1 MPDRQ
6 FADPHL
12 AALYDPL
19 VGREARADFNFYLPL
34 ILAAESVLDIGCGTG
49 ALLHWA
55 RERGH
60 AGRLTGLDPA
70 VGMLTVARTR
80 DDIEWMLGDPSTL
93 TTDREFDLVVMSGH
107 AFQVFLADD
116 ELQNALL
123 AIHRALRPGGV
134 FAFETRNP
142 AARAWEQWTA
152 GHSLTF
158 TAPDGS
164 QAAYTAEVEEIAGE
178 IVRFRASYTKD
189 GWEAPEYSM
198 STLRFL
204 DAGPLNAFLVAAGF
218 EVVEQFGDWD
228 RTPVSPSSPEI
239 ITLAR
244 RR

>member
-80 DDIEWMLGDPSTL
+80 DDIEWMLGDPPNA
-93 TTDREFDLVVMSGH
+93 DL
-107 AFQVFLADD
+107 
-116 ELQNALL
+116 
-123 AIHRALRPGGV
+123 
-134 FAFETRNP
+134 
-142 AARAWEQWTA
+142 
-152 GHSLTF
+152 
-158 TAPDGS
+158 
-164 QAAYTAEVEEIAGE
+164 
-178 IVRFRASYTKD
+178 
-189 GWEAPEYSM
+189 
-198 STLRFL
+198 
-204 DAGPLNAFLVAAGF
+204 
-218 EVVEQFGDWD
+218 
-228 RTPVSPSSPEI
+228 
-239 ITLAR
+239 
-244 RR
+244 